1 MNKNEKKAAQ
11 REFEN
16 ICAALDERGWEY
28 DKDKEN
34 LALGFMSDGKDMR
47 FSITVKV
54 NAELKVVSVFVTL
67 PFPAPEDKE
76 GQLAVALSLIN
87 AEVIHGNF
95 ELDKAGGRIMFR
107 ASTSYLDSTLDKDV
121 YFYLIA
127 AAFGAADSAAATIKS
142 MCNSAVTAEQVLSAL
157 TR

>member
-1 MNKNEKKAAQ
+1 MDKNTKKAAQ
-11 REFEN
+11 RELAC

-34 LALGFMSDGKDMR
+34 YALGFMSDGKDMR
-47 FSITVKV
+47 FSITVKL
-54 NAELKVVSVFVTL
+54 NPDLKIVSVFVTL
-67 PFPAPEDKE
+67 PFLVPEDKE

-87 AEVIHGNF
+87 GEIVHGSF
-95 ELDKAGGRIMFR
+95 ELDKPAGRILFR
-107 ASTSYLDSTLDKDV
+107 ISTSYLDSTLDKDV

-127 AAFGAADSAAATIKS
+127 AAFGTADSAAATVKS
-142 MCNSAVTAEQVLSAL
+142 MCESAATAEQVVSAL